1 MRNSLSAL
9 AQPAER
15 VEHVVVHADRADA
28 LVLGLYVTA
37 PSLQDAE
44 RTARA
49 LVLRAL
55 RSRPP
60 LLDAEIVSCGVPLVA
75 PFYDLLLSD
84 AAGGRHVPLQDQ
96 DRSER

>member
-1 MRNSLSAL
+1 M
-9 AQPAER
+9 
-15 VEHVVVHADRADA
+15 EHVVVHADGSDL

-37 PSLQDAE
+37 PSLEAAE

-55 RSRPP
+55 RLRPP

-75 PFYDLLLSD
+75 PFYDLLLTD
-84 AAGGRHVPLQDQ
+84 PAGGRHVPLQDQ

>member
-1 MRNSLSAL
+1 M
-9 AQPAER
+9 
-15 VEHVVVHADRADA
+15 VHTDRSDL

-37 PSLQDAE
+37 PSLESAE

-55 RSRPP
+55 GLRPP

-84 AAGGRHVPLQDQ
+84 GAGERYVPLQDQ